1 MYPLTCHAGFNV
13 PAKAG
18 KFDIVGF
25 TVSGN
30 DALASNV
37 PIEFAIIDD
46 NTIKVDDKMGK
57 LIASLDPP
65 TVVKHIIVNK
75 KVTFDTSGTHD
86 HFIEWFPSEPV
97 KTRYGI
103 SLYFNN
109 IKQGSVCLYV
119 K

>member
-13 PAKAG
+13 PARAG
-18 KFDIVGF
+18 RFDIVGF

-30 DALASNV
+30 DALASDV

-46 NTIKVDDKMGK
+46 ETINQSGITGK
-57 LIASLDPP
+57 IISSLDPP
-65 TVVKHIIVNK
+65 TEVKHIIVNK
-75 KVTFDTSGTHD
+75 KVMFDTSGTHD

-109 IKQGSVCLYV
+109 IKQGSDCLYV